1 MIQTVTNKIKS
12 ETFFLRQAL
21 IRVALTLMFFS
32 ICRLL
37 FYASNSTILP
47 AATALDFFYG
57 LRFDLSAAMYVN
69 LILWFSYI
77 FPLPIRTQKGYLL
90 FQKTTFIV
98 FNFIAL
104 GFELG
109 DIGYFRFANR
119 RMVLSD
125 FALFKNTLDMFPKLL
140 AEYWYL
146 VILGMGSFF
155 VFNVL
160 YKKTTLTSSPQKTF
174 WQSQIAVFLIGIGLF
189 LVAARGGL
197 QHRPLTPLS
206 SAEFASDLRLMPV
219 VSNTTLNVIH
229 SSGQRFLTEKNY
241 MSDAEAERIY
251 PVFVKPQPNNSLRPV
266 NVVIIAL
273 ESCGKEYSAFF
284 NSKIPGY
291 QGFTPVLDSI
301 AQQSLYCENTFANG
315 LRSTQGVAAIS
326 TGLPSLMEDPFM
338 FSPYQSNQLDGLGA
352 HLKRKGYNTAF
363 FHGAHRGSMDF
374 DKFAPLTGFK
384 DFYAREDFPEKEGDY
399 DGTWGI
405 WDEQMFQFMLNKLNT
420 TPQPF
425 YGMIFTLTSHHP
437 YAVPAWF
444 EKKYPDIE
452 PIHRATLYTDW
463 TLGQFL
469 AEAKKQPW
477 FDNTL
482 FVISADH
489 TGAHSTVA
497 EFQTTVERFKIPIL
511 FYKPN
516 EIKPTVL
523 PRVGQQIDIV
533 PSVLDFLH
541 YDAPYLSFG
550 RSIFTPL
557 SKIGNNNDF
566 YAVNY
571 EEGFYQI
578 HDNRYALLFDGSH
591 TQGLYDYTTDTFLN
605 HNLSEQLPEV
615 RLRLEQVIKAI
626 IQQHH
631 KAMLHNGLTPK

>member
-1 MIQTVTNKIKS
+1 M
-12 ETFFLRQAL
+12 
-21 IRVALTLMFFS
+21 
-32 ICRLL
+32 
-37 FYASNSTILP
+37 
-47 AATALDFFYG
+47 
-57 LRFDLSAAMYVN
+57 
-69 LILWFSYI
+69 
-77 FPLPIRTQKGYLL
+77 PL
-90 FQKTTFIV
+90 
-98 FNFIAL
+98 
-104 GFELG
+104 
-109 DIGYFRFANR
+109 
-119 RMVLSD
+119 
-125 FALFKNTLDMFPKLL
+125 
-140 AEYWYL
+140 
-146 VILGMGSFF
+146 
-155 VFNVL
+155 
-160 YKKTTLTSSPQKTF
+160 
-174 WQSQIAVFLIGIGLF
+174 
-189 LVAARGGL
+189 
-197 QHRPLTPLS
+197 
-206 SAEFASDLRLMPV
+206 

-229 SSGQRFLTEKNY
+229 SSGQRFLSEKTY
-241 MSDAEAERIY
+241 MSDADAERIY
-251 PVFVKPQPNNSLRPV
+251 PIFVKPQSNKAFRPV
-266 NVVIIAL
+266 NVVVIAL

-284 NSKIPGY
+284 NSKTADY

-352 HLKRKGYNTAF
+352 HLQRKGYNTAF

-384 DFYAREDFPEKEGDY
+384 DFYAREDFPEKVGDY

-405 WDEQMFQFMLNKLNT
+405 WDEQMFQFMFNKFNT

-437 YAVPAWF
+437 YNVPDWF

-463 TLGQFL
+463 TLGQFM
-469 AEAKKQPW
+469 ASAKKQPW

-489 TGAHSTVA
+489 TGAHSTV
-497 EFQTTVERFKIPIL
+497 EEYQTAVERFKIPIL

-516 EIKPTVL
+516 EIKPLVL
-523 PRVGQQIDIV
+523 PRVGQQVDIV

-557 SKIGNNNDF
+557 SKTGKNDDF
-566 YAVNY
+566 YAVNF
-571 EEGFYQI
+571 EEGMYQV

-591 TQGLYDYTTDTFLN
+591 TQGLFDYTTDIFLYN
-605 HNLSEQLPEV
+605 DLSEQLPEV
-615 RLRLEQVIKAI
+615 KWKLEQALKAI

-631 KAMLHNGLTPK
+631 KGMLHNGLTPKGNGEW